1 MSSSPSISARQRW
14 PVCRCHGNVRI
25 NPACCSPSTDIY
37 NHPELHVRLLTSHH
51 NRMLLNSCK
60 IPEPLISEHVTD
72 VYSRVNL
79 LPTGTHI
86 SDCSCQSRY
95 VFIHTRCFMTTWQLT
110 ARQKLIELIQVWL
123 KTSTIWLDCWENL
136 HVYQASE
143 ELYFPS
149 GCLTFYFSTG
159 SQVDFSIL
167 IGIYKIAPTLA
178 NQ

>member
-1 MSSSPSISARQRW
+1 MRSSPSISARQRW

-79 LPTGTHI
+79 FPTGTLT

-95 VFIHTRCFMTTWQLT
+95 VKCVHTHTLLHDNMTADSTTEAHRVDSSLIKNIYNLI
-110 ARQKLIELIQVWL
+110 KLLRKLACLSGEWGTLFSVWISYSYVL
-123 KTSTIWLDCWENL
+123 
-136 HVYQASE
+136 
-143 ELYFPS
+143 F
-149 GCLTFYFSTG
+149 
-159 SQVDFSIL
+159 
-167 IGIYKIAPTLA
+167 
-178 NQ
+178 